1 VAKFRSSLLKYL
13 LFSLSA
19 AVFFI
24 SLWTILPA
32 PNLLLLTLSV
42 GAPEVS
48 PWLLIGN
55 TTLVLITL
63 QGAKR
68 DRIHRDRIHRD
79 QIHQVALVLSMVG
92 LLVSLSPLIQFSKV
106 AQRADVAMNQGF
118 GDHYLAELPKAV
130 LARMRTTSF
139 DFIDAFRGIPTQKTI
154 RYTPNVPFAKPA
166 GVSLNL
172 DVYRPPQVGQYPA
185 IVMIHGGAWRS
196 GSHAYNTEFNRYMAS
211 QGYVVWA
218 ITYRLAP
225 RYQFPT
231 QIEDVQ
237 AALTFIKHHATQY
250 ETDPQRLAVM
260 GRSAGAQLAML
271 AAFAPDE
278 SIRALVNYY
287 GPVDLTAGY
296 RDVPNP
302 DPINS
307 RDVLKSF
314 LGGSPEERPELYQ
327 RASPI
332 RYITAPMA
340 HPLPPS
346 LLIYGGRD
354 HIVQSKYGRVLE
366 QRLKSAGAQ
375 TALIEIPWADHAFD
389 AVFNGVS
396 NQLALYHTERFLAWA
411 LRARD

>member
-1 VAKFRSSLLKYL
+1 MAKFRAALLKYL

-19 AVFFI
+19 AVFFL
-24 SLWTILPA
+24 SLWIILPA

-48 PWLLIGN
+48 PWLLVGN
-55 TTLVLITL
+55 ATLFLITL

-68 DRIHRDRIHRD
+68 TRIH
-79 QIHQVALVLSMVG
+79 QIALVLSMTG
-92 LLVSLSPLIQFSKV
+92 LLVSLSPLSQFSTV
-106 AQRADVAMNQGF
+106 AQRADVAMNQAF
-118 GDHYLAELPKAV
+118 GTHYLHQLPKAV

-139 DFIDAFRGIPTQKTI
+139 DFIDALRGIPIQKTV

-185 IVMIHGGAWRS
+185 IVVIHGGAWRS
-196 GSHAYNTEFNRYMAS
+196 GSPANNTEFNRYMAS

-218 ITYRLAP
+218 IAYRLAP
-225 RYQFPT
+225 HYQFPT

-237 AALTFIKHHATQY
+237 AALAFIKHHATQY
-250 ETDPQRLAVM
+250 ETDPTRLAVM

-287 GPVDLTAGY
+287 GPIDLTAGY
-296 RDVPNP
+296 RDVPTP

-327 RASPI
+327 QASPI
-332 RYITAPMA
+332 RYITAPTA
-340 HPLPPS
+340 HLLPPS

-354 HIVQSKYGRVLE
+354 HIVQSKYGRILE
-366 QRLKSAGAQ
+366 QRLQSVGAQ
-375 TALIEIPWADHAFD
+375 AAMIEIPWADHAFD
-389 AVFNGVS
+389 TVFNGVS

-411 LRARD
+411 LKVKD